1 MDFKNIE
8 ETMSL
13 LEQWVSEKTGKAL
26 TPVETRILQQSLED
40 KTYEQMEIQGYS
52 MAYIKT
58 MVSPKLWKH
67 LSEVAGTPVNKKNC
81 QLVLKGILAEFE
93 NKSQLKLQ
101 EIQESEVGQS
111 VTENSSRIAPQSTP
125 MNPYFIGRENAIAHL
140 KTKINQGAK
149 IILIQAAAGIGKTT
163 LATEFLKN
171 QNFDKILYLTMAK
184 ERETISPVE
193 SIVEEW
199 LKKDFD
205 EEPGRDFMVSLGRLK
220 RLLQNQKIGIL
231 IDNLEPALD
240 SEFRFIEPH
249 RRYIEL
255 LRMLT
260 DSMVQSVTLITSR
273 ERLCEGDITVETYRL
288 PELDYCAWKQYFEYY
303 QINNHESILI
313 EMHKSYG
320 GNAKAMRILCGAIQ
334 EDDQGDIQSYWNCN
348 KAEILAKPDL
358 KDLVNS
364 QFKRLQELDIN
375 AFKLL
380 CRLGC
385 YRYQDVP
392 TVPDNGL
399 LCLLWDVPEG
409 EQRRVIE
416 SLKNRSL
423 VEFNQGEY
431 WLHPMIR
438 EEAISRL
445 RSSEDWEN
453 ANRKAAEFWL
463 KNSSEIKSLAN
474 IIILFFESFHHY
486 CTIFDWS
493 SAFKILEKK
502 VDFDD
507 FNHKLSTQVRYWGYS
522 QYLIDSL
529 NKLEGKLSNINDDE
543 AQRLGHIGVSFYYL
557 SNYTKAIEYLERV
570 QELFKNTSAYY
581 YTRAMYWLGKSHAR
595 LGNFSL
601 ALSYCDQALEQVEK
615 LKKRQEDYGSSE
627 CATLNVI
634 GSIYMDLGEY
644 EKAIENHKEVLK
656 LSPKSRIRYFRNEGD
671 ALAYI
676 ACCELAI
683 GNYTEAINTIQESIR
698 IFQQVQDYVS
708 ECIAQCFLGEFY
720 LLDSQIKNA
729 GQTIES
735 IENLRKKIKYFH
747 PGLKTYWCK
756 MQASFSLYKND
767 YNQAI
772 KLYNE
777 SIVIN
782 QDIGAKRDLAEAYY
796 QRGLTYQ
803 QMGDRENSQPNF
815 DNAIQ
820 LFTEIEAPRQVERV
834 IKSII

>member
-26 TPVETRILQQSLED
+26 TPVETEILQQSLED
-40 KTYEQMEIQGYS
+40 KTYEQIEIQGYS

-111 VTENSSRIAPQSTP
+111 VTENSSRIAPLSTP
-125 MNPYFIGRENAIAHL
+125 MNHHFIGRENAIAHL

-184 ERETISPVE
+184 ERENISPVE

-199 LKKDFD
+199 LKKDFE

-220 RLLQNQKIGIL
+220 RLLQTQKIGIL

-260 DSMVQSVTLITSR
+260 DPMVQSVTLITSR

-303 QINNHESILI
+303 QINNHDSILT
-313 EMHKSYG
+313 EMHKAYG
-320 GNAKAMRILCGAIQ
+320 GNAKAMRILCGAVQ
-334 EDDQGDIQSYWNCN
+334 EDNQGDIQTYWNCN
-348 KAEILAKPDL
+348 KAEILAKRDL

-423 VEFNQGEY
+423 VEFNKGEFF
-431 WLHPMIR
+431 LHPMVR
-438 EEAISRL
+438 EEAIARL
-445 RSSEDWEN
+445 RKSEDWET
-453 ANRKAAEFWL
+453 ANIKAAEFWTESVESVETIKDGL
-463 KNSSEIKSLAN
+463 TALEAYYHYVEIDDFEQAGSIIEKERYNKWQRGEPLGGSFARFGLLQQTASLINKVKDKLENSYVKARLYKILGDIQWLRGSIHQAINHHKECKSIAEKIKTLYIDSEQSPELDFYLYQLYRLSVVSLFN
-474 IIILFFESFHHY
+474 QGLCYLDIGDLGQSYLLFEETIFTLSNKKIILITKENQLYQDHFYHIQLCSYVYLALINSYWGNTETTLSYLNKSKPLKEAKVTIWSQGYKLLCFGIIYKNIGETLKSFQMY
-486 CTIFDWS
+486 NQGISF
-493 SAFKILEKK
+493 AEKTN
-502 VDFDD
+502 F
-507 FNHKLSTQVRYWGYS
+507 TQV
-522 QYLIDSL
+522 
-529 NKLEGKLSNINDDE
+529 K
-543 AQRLGHIGVSFYYL
+543 A
-557 SNYTKAIEYLERV
+557 KAI
-570 QELFKNTSAYY
+570 T
-581 YTRAMYWLGKSHAR
+581 G
-595 LGNFSL
+595 
-601 ALSYCDQALEQVEK
+601 
-615 LKKRQEDYGSSE
+615 
-627 CATLNVI
+627 
-634 GSIYMDLGEY
+634 LGELY
-644 EKAIENHKEVLK
+644 QIQGEFAT
-656 LSPKSRIRYFRNEGD
+656 
-671 ALAYI
+671 AL
-676 ACCELAI
+676 
-683 GNYTEAINTIQESIR
+683 THHQESIE
-698 IFQQVQDYVS
+698 ILEQ
-708 ECIAQCFLGEFY
+708 
-720 LLDSQIKNA
+720 
-729 GQTIES
+729 
-735 IENLRKKIKYFH
+735 
-747 PGLKTYWCK
+747 
-756 MQASFSLYKND
+756 
-767 YNQAI
+767 
-772 KLYNE
+772 
-777 SIVIN
+777 
-782 QDIGAKRDLAEAYY
+782 IGAKRDLAEAYY
-796 QRGLTYQ
+796 QQALTYQ
-803 QMGDRENSQPNF
+803 QMGDRENSKPNF

-820 LFTEIEAPRQVERV
+820 LFTEIEAPLQVERV

>member
-26 TPVETRILQQSLED
+26 TPVETEILQQSLED
-40 KTYEQMEIQGYS
+40 KTYEQIEIQGYS

-111 VTENSSRIAPQSTP
+111 VTENSSRIAPLSTP
-125 MNPYFIGRENAIAHL
+125 MNHHFIGRENAIAHL

-184 ERETISPVE
+184 ERETISPIE
-193 SIVEEW
+193 TIVEEW
-199 LKKDFD
+199 LRKDFE

-260 DSMVQSVTLITSR
+260 DPMVQSVTLITSR

-303 QINNHESILI
+303 QINNHDSILT
-313 EMHKSYG
+313 EMHKAYG
-320 GNAKAMRILCGAIQ
+320 GNAKAMRILCGAVQ
-334 EDDQGDIQSYWNCN
+334 EDPQYQGDIQAYWNFN

-358 KDLVNS
+358 KNLVNS
-364 QFKRLQELDIN
+364 QFNRLQELDIN

-423 VEFNQGEY
+423 VEVNKGEFF
-431 WLHPMIR
+431 LHPMVR
-438 EEAISRL
+438 EEAIARL
-445 RSSEDWEN
+445 RKSEDWET
-453 ANRKAAEFWL
+453 ANIKAAEFWTESVESVENVQDAL
-463 KNSSEIKSLAN
+463 TA
-474 IIILFFESFHHY
+474 FEAYYHY
-486 CTIFDWS
+486 LQIND
-493 SAFKILEKK
+493 FK
-502 VDFDD
+502 
-507 FNHKLSTQVRYWGYS
+507 QAGYV
-522 QYLIDSL
+522 IEGRRKCKWRT
-529 NKLEGKLSNINDDE
+529 KLEGGEALGSSFHRLGWLHQITYAINQIINNINKEEDFYITCHLNNL
-543 AQRLGHIGVSFYYL
+543 LGAISCSTGNLF
-557 SNYTKAIEYLERV
+557 KAIKCYQLSSEQSKEYLNTLIKNSMEDNENLKLKQSYRV
-570 QELFKNTSAYY
+570 QLANLVGIGLCQIDIWELEEAMKIFQLVKERSENQELNKYQCNQYTFEAYFCLAFLNSALGLTKEAYY
-581 YTRAMYWLGKSHAR
+581 FAEKAENELPTAWAAWNGGYSLVFLGKTYSNSKQIDRSFKMYNKAR
-595 LGNFSL
+595 
-601 ALSYCDQALEQVEK
+601 SYAE
-615 LKKRQEDYGSSE
+615 
-627 CATLNVI
+627 
-634 GSIYMDLGEY
+634 
-644 EKAIENHKEVLK
+644 ENH
-656 LSPKSRIRYFRNEGD
+656 
-671 ALAYI
+671 
-676 ACCELAI
+676 
-683 GNYTEAINTIQESIR
+683 YT
-698 IFQQVQDYVS
+698 
-708 ECIAQCFLGEFY
+708 
-720 LLDSQIKNA
+720 QIKAKALTGLAELYREQGDFETALLNHL
-729 GQTIES
+729 ES
-735 IENLRKKIKYFH
+735 IEI
-747 PGLKTYWCK
+747 LK
-756 MQASFSLYKND
+756 Q
-767 YNQAI
+767 
-772 KLYNE
+772 
-777 SIVIN
+777 
-782 QDIGAKRDLAEAYY
+782 IGAKCDLAEAYY
-796 QRGLTYQ
+796 QQALTYQ
-803 QMGDRENSQPNF
+803 QMGDRENSKPNF
-815 DNAIQ
+815 DKAIQ